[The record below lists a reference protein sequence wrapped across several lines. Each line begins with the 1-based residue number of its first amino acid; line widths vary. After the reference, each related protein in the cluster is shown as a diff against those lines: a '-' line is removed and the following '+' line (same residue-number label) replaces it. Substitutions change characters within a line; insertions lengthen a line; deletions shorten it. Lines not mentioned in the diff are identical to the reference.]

1 MPSGLYPLGSPRPT
15 TSRAEQKLHEA
26 LARGLPKGWTA
37 WHSLRVRTRK
47 GFEGEG
53 DFVIAVPGRGG
64 ILLEVKG
71 GAIEVRDGQWLQNGR
86 QLSKMP
92 RTQALG
98 FRQTLLNKLKEQGV
112 GWIPYLAVA
121 VAFPDTPF
129 SNPPE
134 QGDLQGAVIGQQ
146 DLPYIGDAL
155 REMADRLLTDK
166 YPPRDGKWI
175 DALHALWGETWTPRL
190 ALGDRVRLRDE
201 ELVPLDAGQLSLLD
215 QVDDNDRL
223 LVTGG
228 PGTGKTLLARD
239 LCARFAARDRKPVLL
254 CSTSALATGL
264 RADGLEA
271 AWTARELAADL
282 LEEAGV
288 ELAEGAPRE
297 SWDAETWD
305 LAAERA
311 AEDSVLA
318 PARERFDAVVVDE
331 AQDLA
336 DLDWALVRALAGDR
350 PLWAFMDEGQ
360 GFWSD
365 RHCPRELFPF
375 SFRLLERYR
384 CPEPLARFADQYRE
398 GAERS
403 DPGPIPELR
412 VVRVADDSALEVG
425 IASTIQSALADG
437 ARPADIAVL
446 SLAGR
451 GRTALCDGERI
462 GAIPVRRAD
471 DPRAADS
478 VIADTFLRFKGL
490 ERPWI
495 IVTELGRGSHRYDV
509 RMHVALTR
517 ATVGCVVVAT
527 GEAIVGDARLGGR
540 AGALG

>member
-1 MPSGLYPLGSPRPT
+1 MPSGLYPRGSPRPT

-26 LARGLPKGWTA
+26 LARGLPQGWTA
-37 WHSLRVRTRK
+37 WHSLRIRTRRA
-47 GFEGEG
+47 FEGEG
-53 DFVIAVPGRGG
+53 DFVIAVPRRGA

-71 GAIEVRDGQWLQNGR
+71 GAIEVRDGRWLQNGKP
-86 QLSKMP
+86 LPKMP
-92 RTQALG
+92 RAQALG
-98 FRQTLLNKLKEQGV
+98 FRQTLLNKLKELGM

-129 SNPPE
+129 SNPPG

-155 REMADRLLTDK
+155 REMAARLLTDK
-166 YPPRDGKWI
+166 YPPRDAKWI
-175 DALHALWGETWTPRL
+175 DVLHALWGETWTPRL
-190 ALGDRVRLRDE
+190 ALGDRVRLRED
-201 ELVPLDAGQLSLLD
+201 ELVPLDADQLAVLD
-215 QVDDNDRL
+215 QVDQNDRL

-254 CSTSALATGL
+254 CSTSALAAGL

-271 AWTARELAADL
+271 AWTVRELAADL

-288 ELAEGAPRE
+288 KLGDGAPRE

-311 AEDSVLA
+311 SEDSVLA

-365 RHCPRELFPF
+365 RHCPRALFPA
-375 SFRLLERYR
+375 SFRLLARYR

-398 GAERS
+398 GAERIE
-403 DPGPIPELR
+403 PGPLSELR
-412 VVRVADDSALEVG
+412 VVSVTDDSALEMAV
-425 IASTIQSALADG
+425 AAAIQNALDDG
-437 ARPADIAVL
+437 ARAADIAVL

-451 GRTALCDGERI
+451 ERTTLCAGESI
-462 GAIPVRRAD
+462 GTISVRRAD
-471 DPRAADS
+471 DASATES

-517 ATVGCVVVAT
+517 ATVGCVLVAT
-527 GEAIVGDARLGGR
+527 AEAIGGDGRLGGIKPTD
-540 AGALG
+540 